1 MKKYWLISLGVLLF
15 LVSANVAEAQKT
27 SASVNTASEVQQT
40 FNQLVAASNAR
51 DAKAIVSFLAADVV
65 LVSPL
70 HSDYDLKMF
79 NEDLTK
85 RYAAPAN
92 EPFTVKGTVEEIQV
106 SGNLAFVRAV
116 WSHERISD
124 HSILAGEKEVAMW
137 ERQKNGA
144 WRLARSYSFPLK
156 LDAPN
161 WTSSKVSAPRQQTT
175 KKTDTAAD
183 IEAIKQ
189 ALAQTALAYN
199 NRDLPLRMSFYA
211 ADSLL
216 SYPGQPDADI
226 QRTKQNYGENFA
238 NLPPFPFRSFYE
250 IEEIQAS
257 GDLAFVQMMWFVERQ
272 SDKQIVSRLKD
283 LEIWQ
288 RQADGR
294 WKLARGL
301 SFHLKPDAR

>member
-1 MKKYWLISLGVLLF
+1 MKKYWLTNLGVLLF
-15 LVSANVAEAQKT
+15 LVSATVAEAQKT
-27 SASVNTASEVQQT
+27 SAWVNAPSEVQQA
-40 FNQLVAASNAR
+40 FNQLVAAYNAR
-51 DAKAIVSFLAADVV
+51 DAKAIVSFLAADAV

-70 HSDYDLKMF
+70 HPDYDFRMF

-85 RYAAPAN
+85 RYATPAN

-124 HSILAGEKEVAMW
+124 HSILAGEKDVAMW
-137 ERQKNGA
+137 QRQKNGV
-144 WRLARSYSFPLK
+144 WKLARSYSFPLK
-156 LDAPN
+156 RDAPN
-161 WTSSKVSAPRQQTT
+161 WTSSRVSAPRQQTT
-175 KKTDTAAD
+175 KKTDAAAD
-183 IEAIKQ
+183 IEAIKR

-211 ADSLL
+211 PDSLL

-226 QRTKQNYGENFA
+226 QRTKQNYGKNFE

-250 IEEIQAS
+250 IEEMQAS
-257 GDLAFVQMMWFVERQ
+257 GDLAFVRMMWFVERQ

-288 RQADGR
+288 RQTDDR

-301 SFHLKPDAR
+301 SFHLRPLTK